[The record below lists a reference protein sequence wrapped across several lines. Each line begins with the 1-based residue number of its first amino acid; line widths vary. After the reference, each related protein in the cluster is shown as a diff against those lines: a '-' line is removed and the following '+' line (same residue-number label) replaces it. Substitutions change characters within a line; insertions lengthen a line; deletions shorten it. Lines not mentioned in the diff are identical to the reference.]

1 MIILRRHMTQ
11 TQRRTGKKGRKEKN
25 RRQNGQ
31 RRKGRRMASLRAS
44 RELHTFRPE
53 VEQMLPGERIGK
65 VMPSL
70 LSRTHSNAA
79 QVPTLLILDRA
90 ELQGSAEWIL
100 LGGVHLEKGIRI
112 VHKRPLQT
120 PMVPLGQT
128 LHIIANE

>member
-1 MIILRRHMTQ
+1 
-11 TQRRTGKKGRKEKN
+11 
-25 RRQNGQ
+25 
-31 RRKGRRMASLRAS
+31 MASLGAS
-44 RELHTFRPE
+44 RERHTFRPE

-70 LSRTHSNAA
+70 LSRTHSNTT

-100 LGGVHLEKGIRI
+100 LGGVHLEKGMRI

-120 PMVPLGQT
+120 LMVPLGQT